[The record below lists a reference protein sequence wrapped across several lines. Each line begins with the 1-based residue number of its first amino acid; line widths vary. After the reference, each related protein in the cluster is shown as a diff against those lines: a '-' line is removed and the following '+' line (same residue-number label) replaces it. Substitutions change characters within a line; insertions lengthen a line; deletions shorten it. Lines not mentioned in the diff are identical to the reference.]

1 VIEELHIR
9 GLGVIE
15 DARITLAPGLTVVTG
30 ETGAGKTM
38 IVTALGLL
46 LGGRAS
52 SDLVRSGV
60 DLAIVDAVVQ
70 RPSTRRRAQDSA
82 VESVPSSAR
91 SGRGDDANGGGPSGS
106 VEEDRWAES
115 EDGVLFVSRE
125 IPAQGRSRGRI
136 AGRTV
141 PVSELTALLGRHVE
155 VHGQHEHVRL
165 ERPAFQRELLDGYA
179 GLEHAAL
186 LEANRSAHAAWRD
199 LVRRHELLTRDAAA
213 RERRH
218 DELSHELSEID
229 AAALDVERDAVID
242 HDIDRLANAD
252 ALRATLDAAVAA
264 AGADGALEQLGAALA
279 VLRRAPGDDPTLGAI
294 VSRLEELSREVSE
307 AVADLA
313 GYAAD
318 VEADDARLDALQVRK
333 RELTVLMR
341 RYGATIADVLAHRGS
356 VASELA
362 EMTALEADA
371 DGLDAAIRAARAE
384 LVSCA
389 AAVTTSRRAA
399 AMQLEVV
406 VAGHLR
412 ELGLEHARLIVAV
425 EPAPETD
432 PAPHGADRIDLLLA
446 ANPGEPPA
454 RLADGASGGERSRVA
469 LALEVALA
477 EVDDASVLVFDE
489 VDAGIGGSTALAVG
503 EKLASLAHAGARP
516 RQVLCVTHL
525 AQVAAFADEHHVVEK
540 VLRDGRTV
548 TTARRIAEEDRVAE
562 LSRMLGG
569 EATADAGLE
578 HARGLLAAAMA
589 RRGGGVTRA

>member
-60 DLAIVDAVVQ
+60 DAAVVDAVVQ
-70 RPSTRRRAQDSA
+70 RPGS
-82 VESVPSSAR
+82 
-91 SGRGDDANGGGPSGS
+91 SGRVSMSPDTDRDATDGAEAS
-106 VEEDRWAES
+106 VEARWEEA

-179 GLEHAAL
+179 GAAHVQL
-186 LEANRSAHAAWRD
+186 LEATRSAHATWRD
-199 LVRRHELLTRDAAA
+199 LVRRRELLTKDAEGRA
-213 RERRH
+213 RRLE
-218 DELSHELSEID
+218 ELTQELAEID
-229 AAALDVERDAVID
+229 GAALDAERDATID

-252 ALRATLDAAVAA
+252 ALRAVLDAAITA
-264 AGADGALEQLGAALA
+264 AGSDGALEQLGAALA
-279 VLRRAPGDDPTLGAI
+279 GLRRAPGDDPALAVI
-294 VSRLEELSREVSE
+294 VARLEELSREVSE

-318 VEADDARLDALQVRK
+318 VEADDARLDALQHRK
-333 RELTVLMR
+333 RELTTLMR
-341 RYGATIADVLAHRGS
+341 RYGATITDVLAHREA
-356 VASELA
+356 VAVELA
-362 EMTALEADA
+362 EMSALAADA
-371 DGLDAAIRAARAE
+371 DGLDDAIRDARAE
-384 LVSCA
+384 LGVRA

-399 AMQLEVV
+399 AARLEEV

-425 EPAPETD
+425 EPTPDAD
-432 PAPHGADRIDLLLA
+432 PAAHGADRIDLLLA

-503 EKLASLAHAGARP
+503 EKLARLAHAGDRP

-569 EATADAGLE
+569 EATAEAGIE
-578 HARGLLAAAMA
+578 HARGLLAAATS
-589 RRGGGVTRA
+589 RRDVDVPTS